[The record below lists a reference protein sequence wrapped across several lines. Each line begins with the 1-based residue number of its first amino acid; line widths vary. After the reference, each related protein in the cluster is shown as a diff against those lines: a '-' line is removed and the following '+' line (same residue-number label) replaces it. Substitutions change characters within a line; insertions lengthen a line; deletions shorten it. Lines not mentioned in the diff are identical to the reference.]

1 MKFISARDLRLK
13 PRDVW
18 EQLKINKD
26 IVITLNGKPVAILNE
41 TNEENFEH
49 SLAVIRRSRALLAM
63 EEMQQISKEKGTSE
77 LTEEDIE
84 EEIKTV
90 RLERQR

>member
-1 MKFISARDLRLK
+1 
-13 PRDVW
+13 
-18 EQLKINKD
+18 
-26 IVITLNGKPVAILNE
+26 
-41 TNEENFEH
+41 
-49 SLAVIRRSRALLAM
+49 M

-84 EEIKTV
+84 KEIKAV

>member
-1 MKFISARDLRLK
+1 MKFVSARDLRLK
-13 PRDVW
+13 PRNVW

-26 IVITLNGKPVAILNE
+26 IVITLNGKPIAILNE
-41 TNEENFEH
+41 TNEENFEY
-49 SLAVIRRSRALLAM
+49 SLSVIRRSRALLAM
-63 EEMQQISKEKGTSE
+63 EEMQQISKEKETSK

-84 EEIKTV
+84 KEIKAV